1 MAIGSSIRRASSK
14 LSDADNNNNNY
25 NSRTAADPEYSDEVM
40 KRHME
45 KANIQIKYNIENST
59 KENVNVPITV
69 TEEVSNYNK
78 AMKKFNSLSSLSQ
91 LILFGIVLY
100 IIKKIFDKLVISKRP
115 TVYVFN

>member
-14 LSDADNNNNNY
+14 LSDADNNNY

-91 LILFGIVLY
+91 LILFGMGIFALKV
-100 IIKKIFDKLVISKRP
+100 IIDKLVISKRP
-115 TVYVFN
+115 KIYGFN